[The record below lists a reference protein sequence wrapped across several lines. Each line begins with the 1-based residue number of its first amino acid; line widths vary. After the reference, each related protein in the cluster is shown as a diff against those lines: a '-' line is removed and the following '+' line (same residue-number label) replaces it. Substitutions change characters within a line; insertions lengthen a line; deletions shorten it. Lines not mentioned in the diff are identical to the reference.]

1 MTIYFSCHSVGF
13 LDGIQNQHISTVLN
27 LVKIE
32 SSKIISDLRIIS
44 LQVFHDFRGDY
55 VETFNLDKY
64 DFRDN
69 AGKTIVFVEDDISVS
84 QKSVLRG
91 LHGDPKTWKL
101 VQCLFGKFFY
111 VVADMRRGSPSY
123 LKWESFTLS
132 DADRKQILVP
142 AGCANG
148 HLVLSEQ
155 CIFAYKQ
162 SQYYAEKKDQFV
174 VRWDDPKLNISW
186 PEKKP
191 ILSERDSKA
200 PFIQ

>member
-1 MTIYFSCHSVGF
+1 M
-13 LDGIQNQHISTVLN
+13 
-27 LVKIE
+27 KIE
-32 SSKIISDLRIIS
+32 SSKTISDLRIIS
-44 LQVFHDFRGDY
+44 LEVFHDFRGDY

-69 AGKTIVFVEDDISVS
+69 AGKEIVFVEDDISVS
-84 QKSVLRG
+84 KKSVLRG

-111 VVADMRRGSPSY
+111 VVADMRKDSSSY
-123 LKWESFTLS
+123 LKWEGFTLS

-155 CIFAYKQ
+155 CIFSYKQ

-174 VRWDDPKLNISW
+174 VRWDDPKLKIDW
-186 PEKKP
+186 PDKKP
-191 ILSERDSKA
+191 ILSERDAKA
-200 PFIQ
+200 GFIQ